1 MEIKMSWKR
10 IEPQEN
16 LVNQENL
23 DDIVLNIVDE
33 DIVQEGM
40 GKLISLGVLTFLLGS
55 SGVVNAG
62 QFKQELGKV
71 AKDKQVEQGERVT
84 VTKQDITD
92 AVEKSKVE
100 DPKIGKW
107 RRSQI
112 LNIVAKTLY
121 DEDRSEGPEGL
132 RRIMTVIWN
141 RAGGNVEKMAD
152 ECLRES
158 QFSGWNDIS
167 GKTPMEYS
175 LHFPKAAMS
184 NPKSPDGKA
193 WKLCLRLANDAIN
206 GDFVPDPQIGN
217 RNIYSQKKDN
227 QKAKDTWG
235 KLCDLKIGVHTFGY
249 DRSQDGFRKARIAK
263 NKAAAKTKAQVAKT
277 KEYKVKDN
285 DTLWAIAGKDMKKVE
300 QIRQLN
306 GLKSDVIR
314 PGQKLNIPV

>member
-1 MEIKMSWKR
+1 MVNRAKWRYYKMSWKR

-16 LVNQENL
+16 LENL

-33 DIVQEGM
+33 DLVQEGM
-40 GKLISLGVLTFLLGS
+40 GKLISLGVLTFMLGS

-71 AKDKQVEQGERVT
+71 AKDKQVEQGGRVT
-84 VTKQDITD
+84 VTKQDIAD

-141 RAGGNVEKMAD
+141 RAGGDVEKMAD

-158 QFSGWNDIS
+158 QFSGWNNIS

-175 LHFPKAAMS
+175 L
-184 NPKSPDGKA
+184 
-193 WKLCLRLANDAIN
+193 
-206 GDFVPDPQIGN
+206 
-217 RNIYSQKKDN
+217 
-227 QKAKDTWG
+227 
-235 KLCDLKIGVHTFGY
+235 
-249 DRSQDGFRKARIAK
+249 
-263 NKAAAKTKAQVAKT
+263 
-277 KEYKVKDN
+277 
-285 DTLWAIAGKDMKKVE
+285 
-300 QIRQLN
+300 
-306 GLKSDVIR
+306 
-314 PGQKLNIPV
+314 